1 MLLRELFD
9 KSQAS
14 PLEWDESNPYAVY
27 ASGHVPVGG
36 HDVAIDITFS
46 MEDEGIVNIE
56 FMVGG
61 EFELTGKGGTNQ
73 VFATVIEAV
82 KKFVKQRPRT
92 VNVITFTAEEKSRA
106 RMYDTLAKRV
116 AQQLGWHVIPYEE
129 MIADPRFKTMLSY
142 GAYSFAIERG
152 HAPAHRQ
159 AAQKPQHAKW
169 ANIFYVYSFENPELP
184 AIKLIAKDG
193 NQAEL
198 WVMRNVP
205 EYKNED
211 PFAVFAR
218 KSTPPERKIVDMGT
232 VPEPK
237 PQPQPDPNSLGALL
251 RAKLDATK

>member
-1 MLLRELFD
+1 MLLRELFGKD
-9 KSQAS
+9 QAS
-14 PLEWDESNPYAVY
+14 FLDWEGNLGVTYAHGDVTI
-27 ASGHVPVGG
+27 GG
-36 HDVAIDITFS
+36 HNVSIDITFT
-46 MEDEGIVNIE
+46 DEGEGMVNIE

-61 EFELTGKGGTNQ
+61 SFELTGKGGASQ
-73 VFATVIEAV
+73 VFSTVIEGI
-82 KKFVKQRPRT
+82 KQYVTEHPKVT
-92 VNVITFTAEEKSRA
+92 TLTFTAEEKSRA
-106 RMYDTLAKRV
+106 RMYDTIAKRV
-116 AQQLGWHVIPYEE
+116 SNQIGWHVIPYEE
-129 MIADPRFKTMLSY
+129 MIADPKFKTMLSY

-159 AAQKPQHAKW
+159 TAQKPQHAKW
-169 ANIFYVYSFENPELP
+169 ANIFYVYSFEHPELP

-232 VPEPK
+232 VPEPAPERVPTPLEQRLRDK
-237 PQPQPDPNSLGALL
+237 LGA
-251 RAKLDATK
+251 